1 MLSTSGGETT
11 AEFFVGGSKVK
22 VFDTTDIRNVAL
34 IGHGHSGKTSFAS
47 AMLFTAG
54 ATDRRLKV
62 DEGNTITDFD
72 EEEVARK
79 ITISSAV
86 AAFPWQKTKLNLID
100 TPGYNI
106 FLGDAQSALIAADA
120 AVVMID
126 GVAGVEVST
135 EKVWQFA
142 EDMKLPC
149 LLVVN
154 KLDRER
160 SSFERALE
168 SIHERFG
175 RGAVPIHLPLGE
187 EKSFSGIIDLIRMK
201 SSCYKADG
209 DGKGKEADIPT
220 PQEAAADAAHEA
232 LIEMIAEGDDELMEE
247 FFATGTLP
255 VEHIISGLKKAV
267 GNRRIFPV
275 LCASA
280 SQNIGTD
287 LVLSLIAEILP
298 SPVEG
303 RVLDASENGKDIQK
317 AIAPGEPCSA
327 FVFKTSA
334 DPFAGRVTFFKVTSG
349 SIKDD
354 AHLNNMR
361 SNVNERLAHIAAP
374 FGKTM
379 QPVTEL
385 RAGDIGVVAKLK
397 DTLTGDTVCEKANC
411 VTFKGVEIAEPSI
424 AYAISAKTRNDED
437 RLSTAIHK
445 ILEEDRSLRFYRDPQ
460 TKEFLLAGNGQQ
472 HLEVVVSR
480 LKRRYGVEVQ
490 LHAPKIPYRETVRGT
505 ASVQGRHKKQTGGH
519 GQFGDC
525 WIKIE
530 PLARGEKFQFVNDI
544 FGGAIPRNFVPA
556 VEKGIVEAAEQG
568 FLAGFPVTDFKCTVY
583 DGSYHDVDS
592 SEMAFKLAGRKAFRA
607 AMQQAKP
614 ALLEP
619 VMKVSVET
627 PIDFA
632 GDLMSDFNGRRGRIS
647 GMDIKGN
654 MQTINAQVPMSEMLN
669 YQNDLISMTQGRAS
683 FHMEFDH
690 YDYVPGPQAEKII
703 AAKAHV
709 NVDEEE

>member
-1 MLSTSGGETT
+1 M
-11 AEFFVGGSKVK
+11 K
-22 VFDTTDIRNVAL
+22 VFDSSDIRNVAL
-34 IGHGHSGKTSFAS
+34 IGHGHSGKTSLAA

-54 ATDRRLKV
+54 ATDRHLKV
-62 DEGNTITDFD
+62 DEGNAVTDFD

-79 ITISSAV
+79 ITISSAI
-86 AAFPWQKTKLNLID
+86 AAFPWQKNKFNVID

-106 FLGDAQSALIAADA
+106 FLPEAQSALIAADA
-120 AVVMID
+120 AVVLLD

-142 EDMKLPC
+142 EDMNLPC
-149 LLVVN
+149 ILIVN

-160 SSFERALE
+160 SSFERTLE
-168 SIHERFG
+168 SIHNRFG
-175 RGAVPIHLPLGE
+175 RAAVPIHLPLGQ
-187 EKSFSGIIDLIRMK
+187 EKSFTGIIDLIRMK
-201 SSCYKADG
+201 SFCYKSDG
-209 DGKGKEADIPT
+209 DGKGKEGDIPT
-220 PQEAAADAAHEA
+220 PQEAEADAAHEA
-232 LIEMIAEGDDELMEE
+232 LIEMIAEGNDELMEE

-255 VEHIISGLKKAV
+255 VEHIVSGLKEAV
-267 GNRRIFPV
+267 KNRRIFPV

-280 SQNIGTD
+280 SRNIGTD
-287 LVLSLIAEILP
+287 LALSLIAEILP
-298 SPVEG
+298 SPLEG
-303 RVLDASENGKDIQK
+303 RVLHGTENGKEIQK
-317 AIAPGEPCSA
+317 AVAPSEPPSV

-349 SIKDD
+349 LIKDD

-361 SNVNERLAHIAAP
+361 SSVNERLAHIATP

-397 DTLTGDTVCEKANC
+397 DTLTGDTLCEKNAC
-411 VTFKGVEIAEPSI
+411 VVFKGIEIPEPSI

-472 HLEVVVSR
+472 HVEVVVSR
-480 LKRRYGVEVQ
+480 LKRRYGVEVH
-490 LHAPKIPYRETVRGT
+490 LSAPKIPYRETVRGS

-525 WIKIE
+525 WIRLE
-530 PLARGEKFQFVNDI
+530 PLPRGEKFQFANEI

-556 VEKGIVEAAEQG
+556 VEKGIVEAAQQG
-568 FLAGFPVTDFKCTVY
+568 FLAGYPVTDFKVTVY

-592 SEMAFKLAGRKAFRA
+592 SEMAFKLAGRKAFRT
-607 AMQQAKP
+607 AMQQAKA

-619 VMKVSVET
+619 VMKVEVVT

-632 GDLMSDFNGRRGRIS
+632 GDLMSDFNSRRGRIS
-647 GMDIKGN
+647 GMDIKGG

-690 YDYVPGPQAEKII
+690 YDYVPVPQAEKII
-703 AAKAHV
+703 AAAKAHMTT
-709 NVDEEE
+709 EEEE